1 MNAQPAWSD
10 VQLLVAVRGAGSM
23 LRAAAGLGVAAS
35 TVSRRIAALERAVG
49 ATLVERGPYGVRL
62 TAAGDALARCGAEV
76 ELAIAHALRELP
88 RPGRE
93 LTGTIRISAGDGFAE
108 PIVAAVRAITARHPR
123 VRFELALED
132 RPVDLAR
139 READV
144 AVRTM
149 NHREATLVYRR
160 IAALEYGVFAAA
172 HHLAQRG
179 APRGLADLAGRTW
192 VGFAPPLDRLPA
204 NRWLRARVGAPATL
218 VASTFAG
225 VLAATRAGLGLA
237 VLPVAASAG
246 LAPVLPQADVPALP
260 VWLVV
265 HRDARALPH
274 VAAFAAV
281 LRGELAALQSPR

>member
-1 MNAQPAWSD
+1 MNAQPLWSD

-35 TVSRRIAALERAVG
+35 TVSRRIAALELAIGAAV
-49 ATLVERGPYGVRL
+49 VERGPYGIRL

-76 ELAIAHALRELP
+76 ELAIGRTLRELP

-93 LTGTIRISAGDGFAE
+93 LTGTIRISAGDGFAD
-108 PIVAAVRAITARHPR
+108 PIAAAVQAMAARHPR

-144 AVRTM
+144 AVRTI
-149 NHREATLVYRR
+149 HRRETTLVYRR
-160 IAALEYGVFAAA
+160 IATLGYGVFAAA
-172 HHLAQRG
+172 HHLSERG
-179 APRGLADLAGRTW
+179 APRGLADLAGRPW

-204 NRWLRARVGAPATL
+204 NRWLRVQIGAPATL

-237 VLPVAASAG
+237 VLPAAASDG
-246 LAPVLPQADVPALP
+246 LVAVLPHAEVPALP
-260 VWLVV
+260 VWLVL

-281 LRGELAALQSPR
+281 LRDELAARLPPR